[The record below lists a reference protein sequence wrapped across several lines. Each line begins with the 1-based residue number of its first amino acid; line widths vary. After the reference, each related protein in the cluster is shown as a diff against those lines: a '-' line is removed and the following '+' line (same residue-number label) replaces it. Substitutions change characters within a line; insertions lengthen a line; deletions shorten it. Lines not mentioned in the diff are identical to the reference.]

1 MAHMDQGQEQPLDG
15 TVVYSSWS
23 GGKDSAYALH
33 LAIQAGAKPGLLVTM
48 LTETGLRSRSHGLSR
63 ELLLAQADAVGVPIH
78 FEATSWDGYE
88 EAFVR
93 AVGVA
98 ATKGLHTGATRRRRT
113 SNTAVTSTSSRTG
126 SGSSAS
132 RSWAGRGRTYRC
144 GRPAAPGWCGTCWPQ
159 VSSRCS
165 SPFATASC
173 RPTCSAR

>member
-1 MAHMDQGQEQPLDG
+1 MSHMDQGQEQPLDG

-63 ELLLAQADAVGVPIH
+63 ELLLAQADAVGVPVH

-93 AVGVA
+93 AVSVA
-98 ATKGLHTGATRRRRT
+98 ASQGLRSGATRRRRK
-113 SNTAVTSTSSRTG
+113 SNTAATSTSSRTG

-132 RSWAGRGRTYRC
+132 QAWAGRGRTCRS
-144 GRPAAPGWCGTCWPQ
+144 GKSAAP
-159 VSSRCS
+159 S
-165 SPFATASC
+165 
-173 RPTCSAR
+173 